1 MDANSSLVRAARGCD
16 PVATVGNGTCCGLP
30 SGRECRCQTDA
41 EAIADAIRAYVAR
54 RVRDPHDAADVT
66 QDALLRMYRSVER
79 LEEEE
84 ALHAWMYRIAANA
97 IVDHHRRTK
106 TRAEPVDPTD
116 LADHLP
122 ARPGPESRPDEVLA
136 GCLTPLLDRV
146 PERYR
151 TALQL
156 TDLGELTQ
164 EQAAERLGLS
174 TSGMKSR
181 VQRGRQMLRTEVTRC
196 CRVELDARGVLTDA
210 ALRDPAAGC

>member
-1 MDANSSLVRAARGCD
+1 MDANSSLASARRGCD
-16 PVATVGNGTCCGLP
+16 HVLTVGDRTCCGVP

-41 EAIADAIRAYVAR
+41 EAIASALRAYVAR

-66 QDALLRMYRSVER
+66 QDALLRMYRSVGR

-84 ALHAWMYRIAANA
+84 ALEGWMYRIAASA
-97 IVDHHRRTK
+97 IVDHHRRTG
-106 TRAEPVDPTD
+106 TRAEPVDPAD
-116 LADHLP
+116 IADRGVAEPHPEPRPEEALAT
-122 ARPGPESRPDEVLA
+122 
-136 GCLTPLLDRV
+136 CLTPLLERV

-164 EQAAERLGLS
+164 EEAAERLGLS

-196 CRVELDARGVLTDA
+196 CRVELDARGALTDA
-210 ALRDPAAGC
+210 ALRDPTSGC